1 MSSQA
6 SYFNTD
12 QRIKLGIWGLGRGS
26 TFYKICSD
34 LNVDVV
40 AGCDFNQHMRD
51 KFLNDNPGAYVSD
64 DAEDFLAQD
73 FDAVVLATFCPNHAE
88 DAIRCLEAG
97 KHVLSEVTSF
107 YTMDEGVR
115 LVEAV
120 ERAGKV
126 YNLAENYPFSPQN
139 LYLAEKWQEGL
150 FGELMYA
157 EVDYVHEIREL
168 CYTYIDGVPVQPGHA
183 VHHWRSWFSFHYY
196 CTHSLGPAMIATGL
210 RPTRVTALPSTPTL
224 PGFLTDNA
232 TAAGGMTPSLITMS
246 NGAVIR
252 NLMGQSTDDSR
263 GLRYYG
269 TLGSAQ
275 SQGRGWDFRLGG
287 AAHAPKHRVQPKL
300 TPLMERA
307 KESGHGGGDF
317 WMIYFFAREILTG
330 EKAPFDLYTACDVTI
345 PGILAYR
352 SSVENGQAYDV
363 PDFRDPAQRETW
375 RGDTFTQPR
384 YPTANVFSDECDPEV
399 TKNFTAVMK
408 SLIDCATTCRAYIEW
423 SAMADDMTKPGELL
437 PIAEKLVDCYDELI
451 STYAAAVQIIDQCPG
466 TDGARVLTE
475 MLEVGSLQTATGAA
489 FKARLDAHL
498 CELRLQATDA

>member
-1 MSSQA
+1 
-6 SYFNTD
+6 
-12 QRIKLGIWGLGRGS
+12 
-26 TFYKICSD
+26 
-34 LNVDVV
+34 
-40 AGCDFNQHMRD
+40 
-51 KFLNDNPGAYVSD
+51 
-64 DAEDFLAQD
+64 
-73 FDAVVLATFCPNHAE
+73 
-88 DAIRCLEAG
+88 
-97 KHVLSEVTSF
+97 
-107 YTMDEGVR
+107 
-115 LVEAV
+115 
-120 ERAGKV
+120 
-126 YNLAENYPFSPQN
+126 
-139 LYLAEKWQEGL
+139 
-150 FGELMYA
+150 
-157 EVDYVHEIREL
+157 
-168 CYTYIDGVPVQPGHA
+168 
-183 VHHWRSWFSFHYY
+183 
-196 CTHSLGPAMIATGL
+196 
-210 RPTRVTALPSTPTL
+210 
-224 PGFLTDNA
+224 
-232 TAAGGMTPSLITMS
+232 
-246 NGAVIR
+246 
-252 NLMGQSTDDSR
+252 MGQSTDDSR

-330 EKAPFDLYTACDVTI
+330 EKAPFDLYTACDHTI

-423 SAMADDMTKPGELL
+423 SAMADDMTKPEELL
-437 PIAEKLVDCYDELI
+437 PIAEKLVDCYDELV
-451 STYAAAVQIIDQCPG
+451 STYAAAVHIIDQCPD

-475 MLEVGSLQTATGAA
+475 MIEVGSLQTATGAA
-489 FKARLDAHL
+489 FKTRLDAHL
-498 CELRLQATDA
+498 SELRLQATDA